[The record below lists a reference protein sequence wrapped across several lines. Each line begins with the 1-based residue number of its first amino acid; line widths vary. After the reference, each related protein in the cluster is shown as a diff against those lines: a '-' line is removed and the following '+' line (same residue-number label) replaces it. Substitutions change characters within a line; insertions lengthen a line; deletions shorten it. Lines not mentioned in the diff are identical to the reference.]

1 VNVRSDT
8 DARPSYERA
17 ADNAR
22 LVAWAMFVALL
33 AILAYAQRAGG
44 GAPDRDVLYR
54 YSTAAGTLVV
64 YAVMLFVTL
73 AIAGFRRDLLA
84 LRRPVSWAAALGLG
98 LVIVLVVYT
107 AVALL
112 EPVLHGGRE
121 QGLTPKGWEP
131 DHAGPYVVNAIVIAG
146 VVPVV
151 EELLF
156 RGVGYSLLARYGQWL
171 AIVVVGVEFGLAHGL
186 LGGFFQIALFGCA
199 LAWLRAR
206 SDSVIPGMAIHSA
219 FNGIALV
226 AAVTIG
232 N

>member
-1 VNVRSDT
+1 MRSDT
-8 DARPSYERA
+8 GAPSYEQRA

-22 LVAWAMFVALL
+22 LVAWAVFVGLL
-33 AILAYAQRAGG
+33 AVLAYAQRADSGS
-44 GAPDRDVLYR
+44 PDRDVLYR

-64 YAVMLFVTL
+64 YAVMLFITC

-84 LRRPVSWAAALGLG
+84 LRRPVSWPAALGFG
-98 LVIVLVVYT
+98 LAIILVVYT
-107 AVALL
+107 AVAVL

-131 DHAGPYVVNAIVIAG
+131 NHAGAYLVNAVVIAG
-146 VVPVV
+146 VVPFV

-156 RGVGYSLLARYGQWL
+156 RGVGFSLVSRFGRWV
-171 AIVVVGVEFGLAHGL
+171 AIVVVGVAFGLAHGL
-186 LGGFFQIALFGCA
+186 VGGFVQIALFGCA

-206 SDSVIPGMAIHSA
+206 SDSAVPGMFIHSA
-219 FNGIALV
+219 FNGLALL
-226 AAVTIG
+226 AAVTVG